1 MEEISNLAVIYSVSP
16 GGRQGLRSRYLASS
30 GTQLGMRDVLF
41 PILAARTIK
50 VAPALLAI

>member
-16 GGRQGLRSRYLASS
+16 GGRQGLSSRYLASS